1 MSTIIQA
8 PSASLAVAQGPA
20 AQPADPWDAPY
31 FGAPVYFRYPDYP
44 VGVADLKASAP
55 TRASVPSAGA
65 SAVPVAV
72 PPPVTVAPQGVS
84 SSLEAPTANPLPARR
99 GFFARLFGRR

>member
-1 MSTIIQA
+1 MSIELQA
-8 PSASLAVAQGPA
+8 PPASPEVAQGTT

-44 VGVADLKASAP
+44 VGVANLKASAP
-55 TRASVPSAGA
+55 TKARVPSAGA
-65 SAVPVAV
+65 SAVPVAE
-72 PPPVTVAPQGVS
+72 PPPMAVASQGVS
-84 SSLEAPTANPLPARR
+84 PSLEAPTATPLPARR